1 MIKLNYQNE
10 YLLDALNR
18 AIGGGGT
25 AIFVALLIAPPPTN
39 FFFTLEI
46 VAGVALAV
54 PYFACFFNMFRG
66 GFTICVS
73 TYASLVDL
81 TGTDLSIDCLMLAV
95 SVFSFASLSSKQR
108 CVML

>member
-1 MIKLNYQNE
+1 MIELNYQNG

-25 AIFVALLIAPPPTN
+25 AILVALLISPPPVN
-39 FFFTLEI
+39 FFFTLDT

-66 GFTICVS
+66 GFTTLS

-81 TGTDLSIDCLMLAV
+81 TGTDLSMVDCLILAV

-108 CVML
+108 CVT